1 MSVNMNFNKHSQVN
15 LTLRDLVVCNYNRRK
30 VDSKF
35 QKYKTISYLS
45 DTLLV
50 MFFIH
55 LGS

>member
-15 LTLRDLVVCNYNRRK
+15 LTLRGLVICNYNRRK
-30 VDSKF
+30 VDRKF

-45 DTLLV
+45 DKLLV